1 MPAPKSQRLS
11 VLVAEDNAVMQTVIK
26 FMLSSWGY
34 EPILT
39 VNGAEAWD
47 ILRGDDAPRLALLD
61 WMMPGLEGVEVCR
74 RVRAAAKEPYTY
86 LMLLSGRTDSS
97 DLIRAMD
104 AGADDYVRK
113 PFDAEELRVRLNAGR
128 RIIQLQEQLVAAR
141 EELRDRAMRDSLTG
155 LLNHAHILRTL
166 QDAMQRDEPVAVL
179 LADLDRFR
187 QINDSFGHPAGDQVL
202 REFCRRFQ
210 MALPSGAALGRYGGQ
225 EFLAVLPRCD
235 SPAAR
240 EWAEKLRAAVGGETF
255 AAGAAAFPVTCSVG
269 IAACENPYTSDAA
282 TLLRQVDEALF
293 WAKREGR
300 KASGAAPAPAAVPA
314 QTPSY
319 REAKLP
325 APA

>member
-1 MPAPKSQRLS
+1 VEPPKPQRLA

-39 VNGAEAWD
+39 VNGTEAWD
-47 ILRGDDAPRLALLD
+47 ILRGENAPRLALLD
-61 WMMPGLEGVEVCR
+61 WMMPGVEGVELCR

-104 AGADDYVRK
+104 AGADDYLRK

-141 EELRDRAMRDSLTG
+141 EELRDQAMRDSLTG
-155 LLNHAHILRTL
+155 LLNHAHILQAL
-166 QDAMQRDEPVAVL
+166 QDALRRDEPVAVL

-187 QINDSFGHPAGDQVL
+187 QINDSFGHPAGDEVL
-202 REFCRRFQ
+202 REFCRRFRT
-210 MALPSGAALGRYGGQ
+210 ALPADAALGRYGGQ

-235 SPAAR
+235 SLAAR
-240 EWAEKLRAAVGGETF
+240 EWAERLREAIGGDTF
-255 AAGAAAFPVTCSVG
+255 TAGAAAFPVTCSVG
-269 IAACENPYTSDAA
+269 IAYCENPYTSDAA

-300 KASGAAPAPAAVPA
+300 KASGAASAPAAAPPPA
-314 QTPSY
+314 PSY
-319 REAKLP
+319 RETKMPTP
-325 APA
+325 A